1 MFNFYPWGLSINI
14 VTPLDI
20 NRTKVSFIQFMLDET
35 KYDSGAGGMID
46 KVEREDEF
54 VVEQVSKGLE
64 SRYYST
70 GRFSPTKE
78 LTIHHFHRLISESLN
93 S

>member
-1 MFNFYPWGLSINI
+1 MI
-14 VTPLDI
+14 
-20 NRTKVSFIQFMLDET
+20 DES
-35 KYDSGAGGMID
+35 KYNSGAGGLID

-54 VVEQVSKGLE
+54 VVEQVGKGLE
-64 SRYYST
+64 SRYYKT

>member
-1 MFNFYPWGLSINI
+1 
-14 VTPLDI
+14 
-20 NRTKVSFIQFMLDET
+20 MLDES
-35 KYDSGAGGMID
+35 KYDLGAGGLID

-54 VVEQVSKGLE
+54 VVEEVSKGLE

-78 LTIHHFHRLISESLN
+78 IAIHHFHSLIAKFIN